1 MVALADVAVAAAL
14 TAGALGEVAALTG
27 HAPMAAAVI
36 LSVAGTTCVAWRRRA
51 PAASVLVAATAM
63 LAYRLSTADPRMTF
77 EPYAVALCYYLLGRQ
92 APASHRRSVY
102 GFLIG
107 YGLVT
112 LGFEFHG
119 SAASRLLQT
128 VAGWVVFVVLSFGL
142 GVLAARYRST
152 ARTLAATT
160 ARLTHEQDLRAR
172 RAAGEER
179 TRVAREL
186 HDVLGHCVS
195 VMVIQAGAASLVAE
209 TDPAGAGGALAAV
222 EACGR
227 EALDD
232 LRRIMGVTRRGDD
245 VAGPVPGLA
254 QLSSLAERATDAGVS
269 TDLRVDGADV
279 ALPAAVDLACYRV
292 VQEALTNV
300 VKHAGPARAEVRV
313 RVEAARVSITVADSV
328 ADTGAGSGSGPG
340 SGPVPAPPGR
350 DESGRGIIGLRE
362 RVALHGGWLRAAPR
376 AGGFLVEAHIPLT
389 ADPSA
394 GRIAPPPPPS
404 VSGGPAARR
413 RLSDLGRTWLDRLL
427 ACGWLVALAGAALTS
442 DHRRGPL
449 ALNISVAAAMA
460 LAGLWRRRAPVAF
473 LASTA
478 VLSIPLSS
486 GLTSRDYA
494 TLAGVYCV
502 LVPPYAV
509 GAWAK
514 RPRAVAAIAI
524 WGVGA
529 TVLGL
534 TQHASLGGLAGP
546 LLAAGAAWSA
556 GVAVQ
561 AQRELTARL
570 RAATTRL
577 AAEREERERQAAA
590 EERTRIA
597 RDLHLLVARS
607 VVAMVV
613 QAEAARELLG
623 TRPADALTAITAIEA
638 AGREA
643 LAEMR
648 RILGVLRRPGEV
660 HDLRPP
666 AMLSPGPRVSA
677 A

>member
-1 MVALADVAVAAAL
+1 MLTLADIAVAAAL
-14 TAGALGEVAALTG
+14 TAGALGEVAALNG
-27 HAPMAAAVI
+27 HAPLAAAVFA
-36 LSVAGTTCVAWRRRA
+36 SVACTTCVAWRRRA
-51 PAASVLVAATAM
+51 PAASVVVAATAM
-63 LAYRLSTADPRMTF
+63 LAYRVSTADPRMTF
-77 EPYAVALCYYLLGRQ
+77 EPYAVAACYYLLGRQ
-92 APASHRRSVY
+92 APARHGPSVRAS
-102 GFLIG
+102 LVG

-112 LGFEFHG
+112 LGLEFHG
-119 SAASRLLQT
+119 PGASRLLEAA
-128 VAGWVVFVVLSFGL
+128 AGWVVFVVLPFGL
-142 GVLAARYRST
+142 GLLAARYGSMTR
-152 ARTLAATT
+152 ALAATT
-160 ARLTHEQDLRAR
+160 AQLSREQDLRAQ

-195 VMVIQAGAASLVAE
+195 VMVIQAGAASLVAQA
-209 TDPAGAGGALAAV
+209 DPAGARGALEAV

-245 VAGPVPGLA
+245 MAGPVPGLA
-254 QLSSLAERATDAGVS
+254 QLSSLAERATDAGIS
-269 TDLRVDGADV
+269 TDLRVEGADV

-300 VKHAGPARAEVRV
+300 VKHAGPARAHVRV
-313 RVEAARVSITVADSV
+313 RVEAAMVSITVAD
-328 ADTGAGSGSGPG
+328 TGRGAISDAAPG
-340 SGPVPAPPGR
+340 H
-350 DESGRGIIGLRE
+350 GIIGLRE
-362 RVALHGGWLRAAPR
+362 RVALHGGWLHAAPR
-376 AGGFLVEAHIPLT
+376 AGGFVVEAHIPLT

-394 GRIAPPPPPS
+394 RRAAPPPLPAA
-404 VSGGPAARR
+404 GGVLAARR
-413 RLSDLGRTWLDRLL
+413 RVSDLGRTWLDRLL
-427 ACGWLVALAGAALTS
+427 ACGWLIALASEALTS

-449 ALNISVAAAMA
+449 ALNIAVVAAMA
-460 LAGLWRRRAPVAF
+460 LAGLWRRRAPIAF

-478 VLSIPLSS
+478 LLSIPLSS
-486 GLTSRDYA
+486 GLASRDYA
-494 TLAGVYCV
+494 TLAGAYCV

-524 WGVGA
+524 WAVGA
-529 TVLGL
+529 TILGL
-534 TQHASLGGLAGP
+534 VQHAPLGGLAGP

-561 AQRELTARL
+561 AQRELAARL
-570 RAATTRL
+570 RAAATSL

-607 VVAMVV
+607 VVAMLV
-613 QAEAARELLG
+613 QAEAARELLS
-623 TRPADALTAITAIEA
+623 TRPADALMAISAIEA

-648 RILGVLRRPGEV
+648 RILGVLRRPGDV